1 MAIASRC
8 GLPLLRFISD
18 IQINI
23 TDKVVR
29 RLSLAFTTEDTEE
42 HRGKPRGEWIGW
54 SLRSLCNRLRNQLE
68 KIFGYAICRVPS
80 YRSFV
85 QIIPEH
91 RAHT

>member
-1 MAIASRC
+1 MIAIAKRS

-42 HRGKPRGEWIGW
+42 HRGKPTE
-54 SLRSLCNRLRNQLE
+54 
-68 KIFGYAICRVPS
+68 
-80 YRSFV
+80 
-85 QIIPEH
+85 
-91 RAHT
+91 